1 MRLTPYIL
9 RTLCDLRM
17 MDDVVECLD
26 KTQKTVNEMDFGRVA
41 NGEVGEHNLP
51 TTVHE
56 NNGTAQS
63 LVLRIQTIFQYF
75 F

>member
-1 MRLTPYIL
+1 
-9 RTLCDLRM
+9 M
-17 MDDVVECLD
+17 MDLD

-41 NGEVGEHNLP
+41 NGEVGEDNLP
-51 TTVHE
+51 ATVHE

>member
-1 MRLTPYIL
+1 
-9 RTLCDLRM
+9 M

-41 NGEVGEHNLP
+41 NGEVGEDNLP
-51 TTVHE
+51 ATVHE